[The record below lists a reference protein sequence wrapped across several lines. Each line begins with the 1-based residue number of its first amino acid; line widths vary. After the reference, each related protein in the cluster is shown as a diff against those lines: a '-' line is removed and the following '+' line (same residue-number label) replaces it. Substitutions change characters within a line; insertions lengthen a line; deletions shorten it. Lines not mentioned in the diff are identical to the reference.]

1 MKINMVFKPENTSIL
16 FAAANKEIWGK
27 EFAEVTGTAGLVGL
41 ELHTPIS
48 SKKLNNFKK

>member
-1 MKINMVFKPENTSIL
+1 MKINLVFKPENTSIL
-16 FAAANKEIWGK
+16 FAAANRNLGGK
-27 EFAEVTGTAGLVGL
+27 FAEVTGTAGLVGL